1 MKYSVTKL
9 NSISKLTIYEIFYK
23 SPRNLSSMFWDKI
36 LNYQYFFDFIYKKYL
51 PSKIKNWEISKKELS
66 NINYFLKQLKTI
78 KSKINLL
85 QHEQIRPQDLF
96 LSYVIFTKIVSIP
109 FGRNFNNPV
118 LEVAFELREL
128 VTSIDALPEPVI
140 IFVLIKSTFLNTR
153 QEVFVTIDI
162 FWLWLP
168 DVKLIFWGET
178 VKVGNTPFWVNNT
191 IVESTPVPLTT
202 ILSVLGNTLL
212 LGSQITLTE
221 LLSTPEVGV
230 ILMKELDL

>member
-23 SPRNLSSMFWDKI
+23 SPQNLSSMFWDKI

-96 LSYVIFTKIVSIP
+96 LSYVIFTKIVWLYNEYYKDSNITITLLKGITYHYNRSLDIKSIFQEVKTKFLSDNNELLQEFLYSSLLENKLLEDNKDKLTQLADILIEKEVIFKDDLEAIFGKRP
-109 FGRNFNNPV
+109 FGKIEDFSENT
-118 LEVAFELREL
+118 
-128 VTSIDALPEPVI
+128 VT
-140 IFVLIKSTFLNTR
+140 
-153 QEVFVTIDI
+153 
-162 FWLWLP
+162 
-168 DVKLIFWGET
+168 
-178 VKVGNTPFWVNNT
+178 
-191 IVESTPVPLTT
+191 ES
-202 ILSVLGNTLL
+202 SMSDKN
-212 LGSQITLTE
+212 
-221 LLSTPEVGV
+221 
-230 ILMKELDL
+230 